1 MADTAIP
8 ITSLGLNANTANPA
22 GTAIVAANNHV
33 VTPDRA
39 TKRLAIRLTN
49 TTASSK
55 VFTVVAG
62 DSPPANA
69 AGQGDIEITLTD
81 GSTTP
86 QITWVVVESARF
98 IQSDGTVVVT
108 VAAATTGNIAVLGLP
123 D

>member
-1 MADTAIP
+1 MANTAIP

-49 TTASSK
+49 TTGSSK

>member
-1 MADTAIP
+1 MANTAIP

-49 TTASSK
+49 TTGSSK

-81 GSTTP
+81 GSSTP

>member
-86 QITWVVVESARF
+86 QITCVVVESARF

>member
-49 TTASSK
+49 TTGSSK

>member
-49 TTASSK
+49 TTGSSK

-81 GSTTP
+81 GSSTP